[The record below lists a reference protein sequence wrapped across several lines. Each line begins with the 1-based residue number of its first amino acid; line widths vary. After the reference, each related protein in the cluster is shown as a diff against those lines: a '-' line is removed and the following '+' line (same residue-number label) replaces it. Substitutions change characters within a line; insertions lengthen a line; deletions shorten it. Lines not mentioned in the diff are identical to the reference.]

1 MSDTMSD
8 YKELLEKVF
17 NEVNKVIVGK
27 REVIEKLTIALLAN
41 GHVLIED
48 YPGLAKTLMVKV
60 YSHVLDLKY
69 KRIQFT
75 PDLLPSDI
83 TGNYIFDMRK
93 NDFVFRPGPI
103 FANIILADEI
113 NRAPPKTQ
121 SALLEAMQERQI
133 TIEGTRFTLEEPFMV
148 VATQNPI
155 EFEGTYPLPEA
166 QLDRFL
172 IKTKMGYPT
181 EEEEKEILKRRIE
194 RKSDDFHVEK
204 ILSKEDVLRL
214 RKAVEDVYVDDVI
227 IDYIVD
233 ICRRTRYLKEVEV
246 GVSPR
251 ATEFLMKASRALAF
265 IRGRDYVIPDD
276 VKYIAVDVLS
286 HRLVLKTE
294 AWVKGEEK
302 ENIIKKVLDVVEVP
316 KYK

>member
-233 ICRRTRYLKEVEV
+233 ICRRTRHLKEVEV

>member
-1 MSDTMSD
+1 MSDTMSEH
-8 YKELLEKVF
+8 KELLERVF
-17 NEVNKVIVGK
+17 DEVNRVIVGK
-27 REVIEKLTIALLAN
+27 REVIEKLTVALLAN
-41 GHVLIED
+41 GHVLLED

-60 YSHVLDLKY
+60 YSQVLDLKY
-69 KRIQFT
+69 SRIQFT

-83 TGNYIFDMRK
+83 TGNYVFDMRK

-103 FANIILADEI
+103 FANIVLADEI

-121 SALLEAMQERQI
+121 SALLEAMQERQV
-133 TIEGTRFTLEEPFMV
+133 TIEGTRFALEEPFMV

-172 IKTKMGYPT
+172 IRTRVGYPT
-181 EEEEKEILKRRIE
+181 LEEEKEILKRRIE
-194 RKSDDFHVEK
+194 RRSDDFHVEK

-214 RKAVEDVYVDDVI
+214 QRAVEDVYVDDVI

-233 ICRRTRYLKEVEV
+233 ICRRTRRLREVEV

-302 ENIIKKVLDVVEVP
+302 ENIVRKVLDKVEVP